1 MSALPSTFLVALC
14 LSALGCAAP
23 AAPASPA
30 SETTAPARAAEEGPP
45 VASASASHEGAAVA
59 ALPPVASASASNLP
73 PPAAPPSPPPPPP
86 SRATLNGVSLSE
98 ASVDDIGRAFRRNGW
113 ITSVA
118 KEHVSQPLWQVGRYE
133 QLNVRVLRRAPNGRE
148 IRAFGVILTRP
159 AKVAAPVVPPT
170 DATTLEPKKV
180 LAAFDSAILDLPYYF
195 DEQAQ
200 VLVAGLPVAMSSREV
215 QGLLDSTIVKP
226 R

>member
-1 MSALPSTFLVALC
+1 MSALPSTLLVALC

-45 VASASASHEGAAVA
+45 VASASASREGAAVA

-73 PPAAPPSPPPPPP
+73 PPSQPPPPP

-133 QLNVRVLRRAPNGRE
+133 QLSVRVLRRAPNGRE

-195 DEQAQ
+195 DERAQ